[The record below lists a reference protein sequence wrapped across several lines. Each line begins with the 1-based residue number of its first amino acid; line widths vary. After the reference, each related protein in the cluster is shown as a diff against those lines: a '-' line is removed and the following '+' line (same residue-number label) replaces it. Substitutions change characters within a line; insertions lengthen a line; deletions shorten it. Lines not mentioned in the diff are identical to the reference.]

1 MLLKTGFNRRWERVL
16 EASYRIE
23 PRLNVSLSPQ
33 KKKKK
38 VSKTLNYEKGRSIY
52 VYKVI
57 MIPVSM
63 ITFLESLL
71 PFYASLILIFKKIQ
85 KLRTERIPR
94 EHLYI
99 SLILKRIEESL

>member
-1 MLLKTGFNRRWERVL
+1 MSVFPLKK
-16 EASYRIE
+16 
-23 PRLNVSLSPQ
+23 

-71 PFYASLILIFKKIQ
+71 PFHASLILIFKKIQ

-94 EHLYI
+94 EHLSI